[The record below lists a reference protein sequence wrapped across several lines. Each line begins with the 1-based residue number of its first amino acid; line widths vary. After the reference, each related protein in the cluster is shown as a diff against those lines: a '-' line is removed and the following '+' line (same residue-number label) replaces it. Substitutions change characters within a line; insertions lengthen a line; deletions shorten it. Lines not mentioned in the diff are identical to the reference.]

1 MNNNWYK
8 DYLSETYRRQDE
20 IKFAENYRKAKHD
33 PDEVP
38 QPGLGRRFF
47 SAIGRML
54 VRSGKRLQKQQPVPR
69 RDYAHEQH

>member
-1 MNNNWYK
+1 MDKWNEY
-8 DYLSETYRRQDE
+8 YRAETRRRQDE

-69 RDYAHEQH
+69 RDYAHE